1 MKFRFSIKVKMAP
14 HIFDP
19 QASTIE
25 KSLKKMSYPVGDF
38 AVGKVFDFSIE
49 APSEEC
55 ARSIAKEIAEKV
67 LSNPVLETFV
77 LEREE

>member
-1 MKFRFSIKVKMAP
+1 
-14 HIFDP
+14 
-19 QASTIE
+19 
-25 KSLKKMSYPVGDF
+25 LKKMSYPVGDF